1 MSLRHWSINR
11 ASDQVAIA
19 QLRQWR
25 RLVALRRSSIAAEA
39 QEFRHEAAMLRLE
52 IIDVHTEIAKTM
64 VDVGDYSRLLRE
76 KHAN

>member
-1 MSLRHWSINR
+1 MSLRHWTINR

-25 RLVALRRSSIAAEA
+25 RFVALRRSSVAAEA
-39 QEFRHEAAMLRLE
+39 QEFRSEAALLRLE

-64 VDVGDYSRLLRE
+64 VDVGAYSRLIRE
-76 KHAN
+76 TLEN

>member
-1 MSLRHWSINR
+1 MIFRHWAVNR
-11 ASDQVAIA
+11 SGNRVSSA

-39 QEFRHEAAMLRLE
+39 QEFRTEAAMLRLE

-64 VDVGDYSRLLRE
+64 VEVGDYSRALGKKE
-76 KHAN
+76 